1 MDNERKEMDH
11 SKFEIG
17 HIGNPTDPDA
27 ILVQFP
33 IRAYAEQ
40 GADGMDMFYGKCRR
54 LEAIG
59 VALIKNHVQK
69 KRDAIAG
76 VRPGVIMPDGSPRI
90 VA

>member
-1 MDNERKEMDH
+1 MSDEKRIDH

-27 ILVQFP
+27 IIVSIP
-33 IRAYAEQ
+33 IKAYAEQ

-59 VALIKNHVQK
+59 ATLIKNHAQRK
-69 KRDAIAG
+69 QQQTAIK
-76 VRPGVIMPDGSPRI
+76 PGVILPDGTPGI